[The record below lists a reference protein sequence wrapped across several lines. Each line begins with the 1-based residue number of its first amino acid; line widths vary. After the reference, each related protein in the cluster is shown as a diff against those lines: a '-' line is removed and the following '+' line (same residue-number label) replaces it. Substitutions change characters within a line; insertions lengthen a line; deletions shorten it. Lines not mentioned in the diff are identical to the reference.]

1 MNWDD
6 ARVVL
11 AIARAGNFASA
22 ATALEM
28 DETTIARR
36 LKRFETAT
44 GTKMFVRQGTQ
55 QTPTEAGAILLRQA
69 ERLEVEAIRLA
80 SLSAQ
85 QEPVLSARVRLTTTP
100 IIAQA
105 IIAPA
110 LPALY
115 ASAPHIRMQLTCT
128 NQNLSFARWE
138 TDLAVR
144 MSRPTDGSL
153 YVRKLA
159 DLPSAVYERAGP
171 MTADV
176 RWLAL
181 PAVYRDLPPA
191 KYVYDQLNN
200 EQPYFECDDAN
211 ILRQAAAAGL
221 GRAVLGCYDA
231 DHDKSLKRVTDTIY
245 TREAWL
251 LIHPDMRDM
260 PVIRATSD
268 WLIETFAALGDAPK
282 PS

>member
-69 ERLEVEAIRLA
+69 ERLEVEAMRLA

-85 QEPVLSARVRLTTTP
+85 QEPTLSARVRLTATP
-100 IIAQA
+100 IIAQR

-115 ASAPHIRMQLTCT
+115 AAVPSVRLQLLCT

-153 YVRKLA
+153 FVRKLA
-159 DLPSAVYERAGP
+159 DLPSAVYERVGAK
-171 MTADV
+171 TSDV

-181 PAVYRDLPPA
+181 PTIYRDLPPA
-191 KYVYDQLNN
+191 KYVYEQLSSGT
-200 EQPYFECDDAN
+200 PYFECDDWGV
-211 ILRQAAAAGL
+211 LRQAAAAGL
-221 GRAVLGCYDA
+221 GRAVFGCYDG
-231 DHDKSLKRVTDTIY
+231 DRDQNLKRVTDPVY

-260 PVIRATSD
+260 PMIRATSD
-268 WLIETFAALGDAPK
+268 WLIETFAALSDQPK
-282 PS
+282 PA